1 MKRKE
6 IKNLAIKI
14 AKLEQII
21 QTSQDPK
28 EIQEAQNQIID
39 LSGRVR
45 NLEDMVLLDDMIQEI
60 LEK

>member
-21 QTSQDPK
+21 QTGQDPK

>member
-45 NLEDMVLLDDMIQEI
+45 SLEDMVLLDDMIQEI